1 MPVFQAHA
9 LSIHELFISEGNN
22 IGFRVPEY
30 QRTYDWGEEN
40 IRRYFEDLV
49 SGLMERAYERHG
61 QQQTLTFLG
70 TIILVDEGSHREH
83 SFDGRSFS
91 IVDGQ
96 QRLTTTSILA
106 LRLHDTITRELTV
119 LAETHYTVADWL
131 RAESQ
136 HVLKRL
142 GNCIYGNLQPDG
154 VNNFPY
160 PRIVRREDNRAGTLR
175 DSEYHSLI
183 ANYLFSYAE
192 HLRRQTDQPFS
203 FDRSGFQDG
212 TSDRFFNNLKAID
225 LFISNITSSDPE
237 AVSEL
242 EAEPLTP
249 DDFRRAPIVQL
260 FNKLPDNQEERNR
273 VLSLATDRNIGH
285 TLKLLRL
292 LCFAVY
298 AIDSVLVTRVQTSEE
313 KYAFDIFDALNTTGE
328 PLTAIETFKPRIT
341 LFESRLPQRGYSGSQ
356 SEASL
361 GLVEDYLGS
370 FEKNS
375 DRQSEAQDIVVS
387 FALYLTGQKCSRHL
401 NAQRRY
407 LRAAYGR
414 IADEAAS
421 EKRSFVRALADISEF
436 RRKFWSNQDF
446 QTELFEVPDREIIL
460 ACLALLRGMNNSLTI
475 PLIARYYVV
484 ARDSGDYTALA
495 DAIRAITAFVV
506 FRRSATG
513 GTAGIDSILRAIMAR
528 GFPARDSTE
537 GLYIGVSSDRA
548 LPSVERLRSMLRDW
562 LTKQPT
568 YINGKDDWL
577 RLAAAQGLYNSSK
590 PLCRFILL
598 AAAHNAR
605 PKAGHPSQL
614 EKTRVSRELEYLSYR
629 QWTAK
634 EHETIEHIAPINDP
648 SRSWDHDIYAQPH
661 LKHTIGNLILLPA
674 GENSAVGN
682 KPWEI
687 KRLFYKAFSAEH
699 EGRVR
704 EVISEAESRG
714 VDFGK
719 AKHMLLDNVHL
730 PGARTVAVC
739 DQWTNAEITSRT
751 QNILQLAWEE
761 MGHWLFEKDN

>member
-49 SGLMERAYERHG
+49 SGLMERAYETHG
-61 QQQTLTFLG
+61 QEQTLTFLG

-96 QRLTTTSILA
+96 QRLTTASLLA
-106 LRLHDTITRELTV
+106 LRLHDTIVRELPTLETV
-119 LAETHYTVADWL
+119 HPTVADWL
-131 RAESQ
+131 KAESQ

-160 PRIVRREDNRAGTLR
+160 PRIVRGEDNRAGTQR
-175 DSEYHSLI
+175 DSEYQSLI

-192 HLRRQTDQPFS
+192 HLRRQTAEPFS
-203 FDRSGFQDG
+203 FHRSAFQDG
-212 TSDRFFNNLKAID
+212 TSDRFFTNIESID
-225 LFISNITSSDPE
+225 LFISNITSSDNE

-242 EAEPLTP
+242 EAEPLTQS
-249 DDFRRAPIVQL
+249 DFRRAPIVQL
-260 FNKLPDNQEERNR
+260 FNKLPDDQDERNR
-273 VLSLATDRNIGH
+273 VLSLATDHNITG

-298 AIDSVLVTRVQTSEE
+298 TIDSVLVTRVQTSQE

-341 LFESRLPQRGYSGSQ
+341 LFESRSPRRGYNGSP
-356 SEASL
+356 SEAHL
-361 GLVEDYLGS
+361 RLVEDYLGS
-370 FEKNS
+370 FQKNS

-387 FALYLTGQKCSRHL
+387 FALYLTGKKCSRHL
-401 NAQRRY
+401 NTQRRY
-407 LRAAYGR
+407 LRTAYGR
-414 IADEAAS
+414 ISDRDFD
-421 EKRSFVRALADISEF
+421 EKRSFVKALADVSEF
-436 RRKFWSNQDF
+436 RRKFWSNSDL
-446 QTELFEVPDREIIL
+446 QTELFEVADRGVVL

-475 PLIARYYVV
+475 PIIARYYVA
-484 ARDSGDYTALA
+484 ARDSGDHQALA

-537 GLYIGVSSDRA
+537 GLYAGVSSDRA
-548 LPSVERLRSMLRDW
+548 LPSVDRLKAMLRDW
-562 LTKQPT
+562 LTRSPT

-577 RLAAAQGLYNSSK
+577 RLAAAQGLYISSK

-605 PKAGHPSQL
+605 PKVDRPSL
-614 EKTRVSRELEYLSYR
+614 LVKTRVSQELEYLSYR

-648 SRSWDHDIYAQPH
+648 SRNWDHGIYAQPL
-661 LKHTIGNLILLPA
+661 LKHTIGNLILLPT

-687 KRLFYKAFSAEH
+687 KRLFYQAFSAEN
-699 EGRVR
+699 EGSVR
-704 EVISEAESRG
+704 EVISEAENRG

-719 AKHMLLDNVHL
+719 TRHMLLNNVHL
-730 PGARTVAVC
+730 PGARTIAVC
-739 DQWTNAEITSRT
+739 ERWTAEEISNRT
-751 QNILQLAWEE
+751 QNILELAWEE
-761 MGHWLFEKDN
+761 MGNWLFE